1 MKLESLD
8 QLLEEQL
15 KDLFSAESQL
25 VKALPKMAKK
35 ASSPA
40 LVEAIKGHLEETE
53 GQVKRLQEIEKKL
66 NIKLSGK
73 KCKAMEGLIEEGAEA
88 LEMEGDENLIDLL
101 IIAAAQ
107 RVEHYEI
114 AAYGTARAIAEQLE
128 QSEVVQLLQE
138 TLEEEAA
145 CDEKLS
151 DISFEELYPNVDSGD
166 DSSDDE
172 DEEEDEE
179 EDDETETGR
188 SSQR

>member
-15 KDLFSAESQL
+15 KDLHSAESQL

-40 LVEAIKGHLEETE
+40 LVEAINAHLEETE
-53 GQVKRLQEIEKKL
+53 GQVKRLQEIEQKF

-101 IIAAAQ
+101 IVAAAQ

-128 QSEVVQLLQE
+128 QSDVAQL
-138 TLEEEAA
+138 
-145 CDEKLS
+145 
-151 DISFEELYPNVDSGD
+151 
-166 DSSDDE
+166 
-172 DEEEDEE
+172 
-179 EDDETETGR
+179 
-188 SSQR
+188 

>member
-15 KDLFSAESQL
+15 KDLFSAENQL
-25 VKALPKMAKK
+25 VKALPKLAKK
-35 ASSPA
+35 ASNPA
-40 LVEAIKGHLEETE
+40 LVEAIKAHLEETE
-53 GQVKRLQEIEKKL
+53 GQIKRLQEIEQKL
-66 NIKLSGK
+66 DIKLSGK

-88 LEMEGDENLIDLL
+88 LEMDGDENLVDLL
-101 IIAAAQ
+101 IVAAAQ

-128 QSEVVQLLQE
+128 QSDVVQLLQE

-166 DSSDDE
+166 ESSYDE
-172 DEEEDEE
+172 EDASEEDEE
-179 EDDETETGR
+179 TKTGR
-188 SSQR
+188 PSQR